1 MAPKGGSNFGSF
13 NNQTEFDPQKFKPI
27 RAEFL
32 KGSSPNSINRVSRES
47 TWARWRRG
55 YELAAAT
62 SYTSSFDYK
71 FTYQIPVPSGNP
83 FYTNPN
89 PTVSGFF
96 KGFPTN
102 NKEFGMHWA
111 GVRVA
116 GGLRMDNLT
125 DHLGTKLSIKLITTD
140 NSYVYVT
147 LDGDWSVANPL
158 PPPLYVKIPGSP
170 VGLKAINGEILED
183 RIITA
188 GGDIITP
195 DTINPQ
201 TQKRY
206 GYTQYVLVDTLPFA
220 GVLKLRRLG
229 SVAITP
235 DKEYITPANTTPAIG
250 RFLITGSRYCCSCQ
264 DFNQRDY
271 AFMTNLDN
279 KKNTYFPVTKVASLK
294 PGRYEVM
301 TLSGQVDNNT
311 MTSAKVNRAMDVI
324 APGAQFLLPKTV
336 AENSQ
341 VQLNAG
347 RDNPGVYRDF
357 GYIYTRSTSDPSIQG
372 ANADGIPN
380 YDDYSASN
388 NNLVTVSDYWTPL
401 LDEKRYCK
409 HIYAMKFIEGINP
422 PEPSDIPV
430 EPDSIAEWEQKL
442 VTDLEKQD
450 RGLLY
455 EQMRQSIGAM
465 DVPPYNCQAPMMMP
479 MLQKLFNVPSNLI
492 VMDGFTMFDKNDT
505 PYKPSQG
512 GMPSPE

>member
-1 MAPKGGSNFGSF
+1 MSPKGGSNFGSF
-13 NNQTEFDPQKFKPI
+13 NQELEFSPKKFKAI
-27 RAEFL
+27 QGEFL

-83 FYTNPN
+83 DYTNPN

-96 KGFPTN
+96 KGFPTSS
-102 NKEFGMHWA
+102 KEFGMHWA

-116 GGLRMDNLT
+116 GGLRLDNLT
-125 DHLGTKLSIKLITTD
+125 DSVGTKLSIKSVTQDST
-140 NSYVYVT
+140 YVYVT
-147 LDGDWSVANPL
+147 LDGTWSVANPL

-183 RIITA
+183 RIVTA
-188 GGDIITP
+188 GGDLITP
-195 DTINPQ
+195 DTIDPT

-206 GYTQYVLVDTLPFA
+206 GYTQYVLVDTLPFT
-220 GVLKLRRLG
+220 GVLKLRKAG

-235 DKEYITPANTTPAIG
+235 DKEYITPSTQLPTVG
-250 RFLITGSRYCCSCQ
+250 RFLNTGSRYCCSCQ

-271 AFMTNLDN
+271 AFMTDLDG
-279 KKNTYFPVTKVASLK
+279 KTQKYFPITKVASLK

-301 TLSGQVDNNT
+301 TLSGEVNNSA
-311 MTSAKVNRAMDVI
+311 MTSSHVNRAMDVI
-324 APGAQFLLPKTV
+324 APSAQYLLPKTV
-336 AENSQ
+336 AEQS
-341 VQLNAG
+341 VVEKGAT

-357 GYIYTRSTSDPSIQG
+357 GYIYMRDTADPSIQG
-372 ANADGIPN
+372 ARADGIPN
-380 YDDYSASN
+380 YEDYSASN
-388 NNLVTVSDYWTPL
+388 NNLQTVSDYWTPL

-409 HIYAMKFIEGINP
+409 HVYAMKFIEGVNP

-430 EPDSIAEWEQKL
+430 EPASIAEWEQNL
-442 VTDLEKQD
+442 VRDLEKQD

-455 EQMRQSIGAM
+455 DQMRQSIGFM

-479 MLQKLFNVPSNLI
+479 MLQKLFNVPSSLI
-492 VMDGFTMFDKNDT
+492 LMSGFTMFDKNNT
-505 PYKPSQG
+505 PYKPTQDQK
-512 GMPSPE
+512 PSTI